1 VSALSLAIVALT
13 TGWTVLGT
21 GAVAR
26 LTRTPSPGGAT
37 LEPVSVLKPLC
48 GADPSLR
55 DNLQSFFEQD
65 HAAIQLVFGVEHGDD
80 PALAVVRELMRAYPA
95 VDATIVAGNG
105 VRAQNPKVKNLL
117 GMLPHAKHDLV
128 LVSDSNVVAPRHYV
142 RELVA
147 IKTRAP
153 DVGLVTNLFA
163 GRGEQSLAAV
173 LECVEL
179 AGFVAAGCA
188 LPTALGDAAVM
199 GKSMLFSRRQ
209 LGALGGLDRVADVL
223 AEDYVLGKMFE
234 LAGLRVL
241 VAPTVLSN
249 VVGALTLRAVF
260 DRHLRWSMLRFRL
273 RPLAYLLEPFTMPL
287 CVLPIAAISWGPW
300 ALMWAMAMWLLR
312 DTVGWWLL
320 RGKGSIHL
328 PLLLGPARDAMSLA
342 VWFATPLKRHVSWRG
357 NRVRVGAGTLLY
369 ASANHAADAARR

>member
-1 VSALSLAIVALT
+1 MSALSLAIVALT
-13 TGWTVLGT
+13 TGWTVLGA

-26 LTRTPSPGGAT
+26 LTRVGSPNGAAA
-37 LEPVSVLKPLC
+37 EPVSVLKPLC

-55 DNLQSFFEQD
+55 DNLQSFFMQD
-65 HAAIQLVFGVEHGDD
+65 HTSFQLVFGVEQEND
-80 PALAVVRELMRAYPA
+80 PALAVVRELMAAHPA
-95 VDATIVAGNG
+95 VDATIVVGNA

-128 LVSDSNVVAPRHYV
+128 LISDSNVVAPRHYV
-142 RELVA
+142 REMA
-147 IKTRAP
+147 TIKSSDP
-153 DVGLVTNLFA
+153 GVGLVTNLFA
-163 GRGEQSLAAV
+163 GHGESNIGAA

-179 AGFVAAGCA
+179 AGFVAAGSA
-188 LPTALGDAAVM
+188 LPTAFGDAAVI

-209 LGALGGLDRVADVL
+209 LTALGGLDRVADVL

-234 LAGLRVL
+234 LGGLRVV

-249 VVGALTLRAVF
+249 VIGSLTLRGVF

-273 RPLAYLLEPFTMPL
+273 RPPAFLLEPLTMPL
-287 CVLPIAAISWGPW
+287 VVLPLAALSWGPW
-300 ALMWAMAMWLLR
+300 ALMWAFTMWLLR
-312 DTVGWWLL
+312 DAVGWWLL
-320 RGKGSIHL
+320 RGKRAIHL
-328 PLLLGPARDAMSLA
+328 PLLLGPARDLMSLA

-369 ASANHAADAARR
+369 AARR

>member
-1 VSALSLAIVALT
+1 MSALSLAIVALT
-13 TGWTVLGT
+13 TGWTVLGA

-26 LTRTPSPGGAT
+26 LTRTRSPHAST

-55 DNLQSFFEQD
+55 ENLKSFFQQD
-65 HAAIQLVFGVEHGDD
+65 HAAFQLVFGVEQAHD
-80 PALAVVRELMRAYPA
+80 PALAVVRELMQAYPA
-95 VDATIVAGNG
+95 VDATIVIGNA
-105 VRAQNPKVKNLL
+105 VRAHNPKVKNLL

-128 LVSDSNVVAPRHYV
+128 LISDSNVVAPRHYV
-142 RELVA
+142 RELA
-147 IKTRAP
+147 SIKASAP

-163 GRGEQSLAAV
+163 GHGERNIGAM

-179 AGFVAAGCA
+179 AGFVAAGSA
-188 LPTALGDAAVM
+188 LPTAIGDAAVI
-199 GKSMLFSRRQ
+199 GKSMLFSRAQ
-209 LGALGGLDRVADVL
+209 LTTLGGLVRVADVL

-234 LAGLRVL
+234 LAGLRVV

-249 VVGALTLRAVF
+249 VVGALTLRGVF

-273 RPLAYLLEPFTMPL
+273 RPAAFLLEPLTMPL
-287 CVLPIAAISWGPW
+287 AVLPIAALSWGPW
-300 ALMWAMAMWLLR
+300 ALTWAFAMWLLR
-312 DTVGWWLL
+312 DVVGWWLM
-320 RGKGSIHL
+320 RGKRAIHL
-328 PLLLGPARDAMSLA
+328 PLLLGPLRDVMSLA

-369 ASANHAADAARR
+369 AARR